1 MRTPVVEN
9 PNTVLRQI
17 ESTLDSNGF
26 DYRGWID
33 SFGQVRGFEKRQSGQ
48 RFGLDDHVR
57 GLVLAQ
63 LSNQRPWGPIAANLD
78 KLSAIFLHYDPQ
90 ALKAANPAELAESVK
105 KIRCGNRQIARQTQ
119 FLRENI
125 EVLESIDNLDNYVVS
140 LPPAEIARSFAE
152 GPYKLK
158 QVGMAL
164 AMEYLRNVGVNC
176 VKPDLHICRM
186 IGPER
191 LGLVREIPTPEEAI
205 NALDS
210 WAEKSDRSL
219 VYMDNLLWLFAAQ
232 DYAAICGANPRCSI
246 CQVAACNARR

>member
-1 MRTPVVEN
+1 MTN
-9 PNTVLRQI
+9 DPNTVLRQI

-26 DYRGWID
+26 DYRRWID
-33 SFGQVRGFEKRQSGQ
+33 SFGQVDGFERRESGQ
-48 RFGLDDHVR
+48 RFGLNDHVR

-63 LSNQRPWGPIAANLD
+63 LSNQRPWGPIAENLD
-78 KLSAIFLHYDPQ
+78 RLSAIFLHYDPQ
-90 ALKAANPAELAESVK
+90 ALKAANPVELAESVK

-125 EVLESIDNLDNYVVS
+125 EVLESIDDLDNYVVS

-176 VKPDLHICRM
+176 IKPDLHICRM

-191 LGLVREIPTPEEAI
+191 LGLVRETPTPEEAI
-205 NALDS
+205 DALDS
-210 WAEKSDRSL
+210 WAERTDRSL
-219 VYMDNLLWLFAAQ
+219 MYMDNLLWLFAAQ

-246 CQVAACNARR
+246 CQVAGCNTKQQRV